1 VKAETRSFYET
12 AVERTVAHI
21 ERTLDEALDL
31 AAIARAA
38 ALSPFHFHRVFR
50 GMLGETPLEM
60 HRRLRLERAAKRIVE
75 TEVGITTIAFDAGY
89 ETHEAFTRAFH
100 QAYGTSPSAFRQDA
114 ALVRADRSASG
125 CARPRQIELAA
136 PSSVHFRE
144 TTATDPVVRF
154 PKGESIMH
162 VTIENMP
169 ELRVATVHHVGPY
182 PRISEAFARL
192 GAIAGPG
199 GLFRPEAA
207 MLAIYHDD
215 PETTPADQLQSDAGI
230 TVPSEVPL
238 PDGLVE
244 MRLPAGRYAKTTH
257 VGPYTHLGDA
267 WSRLMGEWLP
277 KSGHR
282 VGEGSSYEVYRNTPE
297 NAAPNELRTDLYLPI
312 A

>member
-21 ERTLDEALDL
+21 ARTLDEALDL
-31 AAIARAA
+31 AAIAKAA

-60 HRRLRLERAAKRIVE
+60 HRRLRLERAAQRLLASDAS
-75 TEVGITTIAFDAGY
+75 ITTIAFDAGY

-100 QAYGTSPSAFRQDA
+100 QAFGTSPSAFRQNA
-114 ALVRADRSASG
+114 PSHTTG

-136 PSSVHFRE
+136 PSGVHFDE
-144 TTATDPVVRF
+144 AANDHLAIRF
-154 PKGESIMH
+154 IRGESTMN

-182 PRISEAFARL
+182 PGISEAFQRL

-199 GLFRPEAA
+199 GLLRFPETA

-215 PETTPADQLQSDAGI
+215 PETTPADQLQSDAGV
-230 TVPSEVPL
+230 TVPNGVKL
-238 PDGLVE
+238 PEGLVE
-244 MRLPAGRYAKTTH
+244 KRLPAGRYAKTTH
-257 VGPYTHLGDA
+257 VGPYTHLGDT

-282 VGEGSSYEVYRNTPE
+282 VGDGSSYEVYRNTPE
-297 NAAPNELRTDLYLPI
+297 NTAPNELRTDLYLPL